1 MQTLGTGVCRERGV
15 EGQAGAS
22 EPQVLTGEW
31 LGVIS
36 GTEVGSLG
44 PGGTT

>member
-1 MQTLGTGVCRERGV
+1 MQTLGIRVCKEGGV

-22 EPQVLTGEW
+22 EPKVLTGEW

-36 GTEVGSLG
+36 GTEVGSQG
-44 PGGTT
+44 PGGTK